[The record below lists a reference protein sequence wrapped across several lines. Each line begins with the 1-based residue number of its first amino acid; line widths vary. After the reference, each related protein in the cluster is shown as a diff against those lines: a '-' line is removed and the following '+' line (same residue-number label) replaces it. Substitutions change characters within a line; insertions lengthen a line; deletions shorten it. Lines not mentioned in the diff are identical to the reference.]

1 MALIMAEALNVTN
14 PVRTSAA
21 DRQRL
26 LDLLRNSRQRFLG
39 SFAEVTDEQS
49 RRCPAQGCWSVLDT
63 VEHLTV
69 GETVMLKLVSD
80 TRRPRTA
87 NAPNREELFMRVLV
101 DRSRKMQSPELGR
114 PCGRFANLEEAA
126 GQFKAAREGIMR
138 FVEQCRED
146 LRATEVTHP
155 HPAAG
160 VVSTYEMIIIMARHA
175 ERHALQI
182 EEIRSVLSLH

>member
-1 MALIMAEALNVTN
+1 MSASPN
-14 PVRTSAA
+14 PVPTSAA
-21 DRQRL
+21 DKQKL
-26 LDLLRNSRQRFLG
+26 LDLLRNSRQRFLA
-39 SFAEVTDEQS
+39 SFAGVPDEQS
-49 RRCPAQGCWSVLDT
+49 RRCPAEGCWSVLDT

>member
-1 MALIMAEALNVTN
+1 MSASPN
-14 PVRTSAA
+14 PTSTSAA
-21 DRQRL
+21 DKEKL
-26 LDLLRNSRQRFLG
+26 LALLRNSRQRFLG
-39 SFAEVTDEQS
+39 SFAGVTDEQS
-49 RRCPAQGCWSVLDT
+49 RRCPAEECWSVLDT

-69 GETVMLKLVSD
+69 GETMMLKLVSN
-80 TRRPRTA
+80 TRRPRTP
-87 NAPNREELFMRVLV
+87 NAPNREEIFMRVLI
-101 DRSRKMQSPELGR
+101 DRSRKMQSPEVGR

-126 GQFKAAREGIMR
+126 VQFKAAREGILQ
-138 FVEQCRED
+138 FVEQCPED

-182 EEIRSVLSLH
+182 EEIKEMLSLH

>member
-1 MALIMAEALNVTN
+1 MSASPN
-14 PVRTSAA
+14 PVPTSAA
-21 DRQRL
+21 DKEKL
-26 LDLLRNSRQRFLG
+26 LDLLRKSRQRFLA
-39 SFAEVTDEQS
+39 SFAGVTDEQS
-49 RRCPAQGCWSVLDT
+49 RRCPAAGCWSVLDT

-80 TRRPRTA
+80 TRRPRTP

-126 GQFKAAREGIMR
+126 GQFKAAREGTMQ
-138 FVEQCRED
+138 FVEQCRDD

-160 VVSTYEMIIIMARHA
+160 VISTYEMIIIMARHA

-182 EEIRSVLSLH
+182 EEIRSTPRCTRAKRVNE